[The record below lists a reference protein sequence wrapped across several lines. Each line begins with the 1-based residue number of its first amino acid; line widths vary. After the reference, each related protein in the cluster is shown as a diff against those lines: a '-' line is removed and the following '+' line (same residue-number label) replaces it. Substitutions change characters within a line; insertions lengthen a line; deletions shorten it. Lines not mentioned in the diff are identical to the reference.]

1 MSRTSPPGHR
11 RILLTATV
19 ALVAAVA
26 PALPAGAAPIA
37 NPVANPVAPPAASP
51 CGPLDVTFV
60 IDDTGSMG
68 GAIANIKTGINSI
81 ISDVASLSGGDYK
94 LGLVSFKDNIRVF
107 DDLAAGNQAAV
118 TTAVNGLVA
127 TGGGNTP
134 EASDEAL
141 NTVVNN
147 LPAAGRP
154 QTGDFLGTWRSNAT
168 KFVVLVTD
176 ALPGGFD
183 DTHTAVDVANAH
195 QRALDAQNRI
205 KINSVYVPTGGVSAP
220 VVSIMQDYANTTG
233 GVYTQTATDGSNTAT
248 TIQQS
253 LRNCKRTDVF
263 IRDHTA
269 DTGVEP
275 HGLNPIWTSPDIAV
289 CPTTTPCA
297 GTNPVVGST
306 SYIHVRLNNPGPN
319 ASGTATGN
327 LILYYTAQGG
337 AAIWPTDWHL
347 INTAVNVVVPA
358 GTTNVVVPW
367 NGVPGP
373 GHFCLLARWVSATD
387 PMTFAE
393 GANTLTNTRNNNNI
407 AWRNVDT
414 VRVVPGKPTTSP
426 FTLGNP
432 NPRAL
437 TNLVVTAPQGP
448 FNGKIVVD
456 LGQTLT
462 ARWKQAGGKAEG
474 VKQVGETRFE
484 IADPKQA
491 RFTGLQI
498 DPKERFETQ
507 LEFTANAQGKAVVW
521 VNQTDEK
528 GEDLGGTEFQVSTE

>member
-1 MSRTSPPGHR
+1 MSHR
-11 RILLTATV
+11 RSPGTRRTLVAATV
-19 ALVAAVA
+19 AMVAAVLPVLPA
-26 PALPAGAAPIA
+26 AAAENPVAQPALPPKTG
-37 NPVANPVAPPAASP
+37 P
-51 CGPLDVTFV
+51 CGPMDVTFV

-68 GAIANIKTGINSI
+68 GAIANIKTGINAI
-81 ISDVASLSGGDYK
+81 IGDVASLSGGDFK
-94 LGLVSFKDNIRVF
+94 LGLVSFKDNVRVIN
-107 DDLAAGNQAAV
+107 DLAAGNQAAV

-127 TGGGNTP
+127 AGGGAGP

-168 KFVVLVTD
+168 KTVVLVTD

-183 DTHTAVDVANAH
+183 DTHTAVDVTNAH
-195 QRALDAQNRI
+195 LRALQAQNNI

-220 VVSIMQDYANTTG
+220 VATIMQDYANTTG
-233 GVYTQTATDGSNTAT
+233 GLYTQAAADGSNTAT

-263 IRDHTA
+263 IRDHAA

-297 GTNPVVGST
+297 GTNPVVGGT
-306 SYIHVRLNNPGPN
+306 SYIHVKLNNPGPN
-319 ASGTATGN
+319 GSGTATGN
-327 LILYYTAQGG
+327 LMLYYTAQGG
-337 AAIWPTDWHL
+337 AAIWPTHWTH
-347 INTAVNVVVPA
+347 INTAVNVTVPA

-393 GANTLTNTRNNNNI
+393 GPNTLNNTRNNNNI

-414 VRVVPGKPTTSP
+414 VRLVPGKPDTRP
-426 FTLGNP
+426 FTLANP
-432 NPRAL
+432 NPRAV
-437 TNLVVTAPQGP
+437 TNLVFTAPEAP
-448 FNGKIVVD
+448 FTGKLVVD
-456 LGQTLT
+456 LGPELA
-462 ARWKQAGGKAEG
+462 ARWKESGQRG
-474 VKQVGETRFE
+474 VGVRPVGETQVQ
-484 IADPKQA
+484 IVDPKQA
-491 RFTGLQI
+491 QIMGLVI
-498 DPKERFETQ
+498 DPKERFETK
-507 LEFTANAQGKAVVW
+507 LEFTATDQSRAVLR

-528 GEDLGGTEFQVSTE
+528 GEDLGGVEFRVTTG